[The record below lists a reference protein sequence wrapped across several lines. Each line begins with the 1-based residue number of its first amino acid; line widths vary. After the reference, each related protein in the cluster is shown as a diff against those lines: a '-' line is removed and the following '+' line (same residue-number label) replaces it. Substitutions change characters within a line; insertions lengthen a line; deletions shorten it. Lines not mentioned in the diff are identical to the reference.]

1 MDSQDMFADVDVADT
16 QVSQQS
22 KKRKRA
28 ECRVRQIN
36 VQWSTETVMS
46 LIVEVQ
52 KLEPLY
58 NVLHEHYKD
67 RELRNRNWI
76 AVGAGIGVDTCTHIH
91 TACIGIAAHNS
102 TQYTR
107 MYNQFYFILPA
118 QILRKKN
125 NIYSSKQHLFIKTT
139 SIQPDSMHSSSFSFI
154 LLSK

>member
-67 RELRNRNWI
+67 RELRN
-76 AVGAGIGVDTCTHIH
+76 
-91 TACIGIAAHNS
+91 
-102 TQYTR
+102 
-107 MYNQFYFILPA
+107 
-118 QILRKKN
+118 
-125 NIYSSKQHLFIKTT
+125 NIYSSKQHLFNQTAC
-139 SIQPDSMHSSSFSFI
+139 I
-154 LLSK
+154 LLHSPSFFFQNDNIVVISK

>member
-52 KLEPLY
+52 K
-58 NVLHEHYKD
+58 K
-67 RELRNRNWI
+67 
-76 AVGAGIGVDTCTHIH
+76 
-91 TACIGIAAHNS
+91 
-102 TQYTR
+102 
-107 MYNQFYFILPA
+107 
-118 QILRKKN
+118 
-125 NIYSSKQHLFIKTT
+125 KQHLFFKTT

>member
-76 AVGAGIGVDTCTHIH
+76 AVGAGIGVDGEQCKLKW
-91 TACIGIAAHNS
+91 NS
-102 TQYTR
+102 LRTSLAKIR
-107 MYNQFYFILPA
+107 IFLANERRHSFNQ
-118 QILRKKN
+118 
-125 NIYSSKQHLFIKTT
+125 
-139 SIQPDSMHSSSFSFI
+139 
-154 LLSK
+154 

>member
-52 KLEPLY
+52 KKKQHLFF
-58 NVLHEHYKD
+58 K
-67 RELRNRNWI
+67 
-76 AVGAGIGVDTCTHIH
+76 TTSIH
-91 TACIGIAAHNS
+91 
-102 TQYTR
+102 Q
-107 MYNQFYFILPA
+107 
-118 QILRKKN
+118 N
-125 NIYSSKQHLFIKTT
+125 NIYSTRQHAF
-139 SIQPDSMHSSSFSFI
+139 FFI
-154 LLSK
+154 LLHSSFKMTT

>member
-58 NVLHEHYKD
+58 NVLHD
-67 RELRNRNWI
+67 
-76 AVGAGIGVDTCTHIH
+76 
-91 TACIGIAAHNS
+91 
-102 TQYTR
+102 
-107 MYNQFYFILPA
+107 
-118 QILRKKN
+118 
-125 NIYSSKQHLFIKTT
+125 
-139 SIQPDSMHSSSFSFI
+139 PDSMHSSSFSFI

>member
-52 KLEPLY
+52 K
-58 NVLHEHYKD
+58 KK
-67 RELRNRNWI
+67 
-76 AVGAGIGVDTCTHIH
+76 TT
-91 TACIGIAAHNS
+91 S
-102 TQYTR
+102 
-107 MYNQFYFILPA
+107 IL
-118 QILRKKN
+118 QN
-125 NIYSSKQHLFIKTT
+125 NIYSTRQHAF
-139 SIQPDSMHSSSFSFI
+139 FFI
-154 LLSK
+154 LLHSSFKMTT